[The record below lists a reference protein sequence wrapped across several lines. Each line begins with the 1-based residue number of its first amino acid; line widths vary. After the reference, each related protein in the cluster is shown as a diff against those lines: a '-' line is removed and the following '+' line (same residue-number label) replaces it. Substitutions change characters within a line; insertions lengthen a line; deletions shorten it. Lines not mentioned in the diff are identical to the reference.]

1 MKSKTPNLGQIY
13 LTGLSQK
20 NSENQETKFDLY
32 VQSRRVRQITLAL
45 DAFIQNVSKT
55 QPTWLIDNQD
65 LVDGFL
71 EELMNDSMLV
81 LDGIELDA
89 EGMELSVSLMSDI
102 HRALSTVEQVIG
114 GGRGEIN

>member
-1 MKSKTPNLGQIY
+1 MKTKSSIKQIY
-13 LTGLSQK
+13 LNSLSHK
-20 NSENQETKFDLY
+20 NSENQETKFDLF

-45 DAFIQNVSKT
+45 DVFIQNMNKS

-81 LDGIELDA
+81 LDGVELDA
-89 EGMELSVSLMSDI
+89 EGMELSMSLMDDI
-102 HRALSTVEQVIG
+102 RRALSTVEQMIG
-114 GGRGEIN
+114 GGRGELN